1 MGKTDYRKAL
11 DSARAEYDQLMQ
23 KRIELDKR
31 IVHLKQTIAGLAVLC
46 AQNSPQAG
54 PSSAAVPSFPLSTRL
69 TSAARQLLAESAVP
83 LTPPQLRDAL
93 SSRGLTRYA
102 DKLAV
107 IHNTLLRLEKQC
119 EAVKVSDGWVI
130 TDKGKLAVQ
139 IDSLDLP
146 PHATLIN
153 RNGNATEESERGN
166 KVHKR

>member
-1 MGKTDYRKAL
+1 M
-11 DSARAEYDQLMQ
+11 
-23 KRIELDKR
+23 
-31 IVHLKQTIAGLAVLC
+31 
-46 AQNSPQAG
+46 
-54 PSSAAVPSFPLSTRL
+54 
-69 TSAARQLLAESAVP
+69 
-83 LTPPQLRDAL
+83 
-93 SSRGLTRYA
+93 TRYA

-146 PHATLIN
+146 PHAPLPDG
-153 RNGNATEESERGN
+153 NGNVTEELQRGN